1 VRASDLVMKK
11 RAREVLQHALTSQL
25 GDLDTLA
32 AEVAA
37 GKREL
42 QTALDA
48 ARLARDQADAAAR

>member
-1 VRASDLVMKK
+1 MMK